1 MDTRT
6 DGHTLMDKP
15 RTNATAT
22 FMHPAGPPPHPGTV
36 LGAPPSPGTPGC
48 PHPAWGHRSWGGGDT
63 QAQPWGHGKGD
74 AGALCGPSPAAPP
87 VLPPRLLSLPTARP
101 HPQLSRA
108 TGWGHSASIWGLPDS
123 LGEPPVLRGGPAPM
137 PQRRAPPPTHEGW
150 GAACCAPLAGPEQH
164 DPHGTGPQYCKE
176 RGGDGPYSTGGGAGG
191 GRGEPHAGQAQP
203 RGHHRVQG
211 PRSYLPFMKPSRTR
225 SLRSDSQ

>member
-6 DGHTLMDKP
+6 DGHTLTDKP

-48 PHPAWGHRSWGGGDT
+48 PHPAWGHRSWGGGTHRLSPGDMGRGT
-63 QAQPWGHGKGD
+63 RGLCADPALQPPQSCPPVSCPSPPAQQGHGV
-74 AGALCGPSPAAPP
+74 GAQCQHLGAPQQPGRAPSAA
-87 VLPPRLLSLPTARP
+87 
-101 HPQLSRA
+101 
-108 TGWGHSASIWGLPDS
+108 
-123 LGEPPVLRGGPAPM
+123 GGPRTHGTAPG
-137 PQRRAPPPTHEGW
+137 PPPTHEGW
-150 GAACCAPLAGPEQH
+150 GAACCAPPAGPEQH
-164 DPHGTGPQYCKE
+164 DTHGTGPQYCKE